1 MNEEQEG
8 DRGGGIGRGEGHLRG
23 AGRRWRVG
31 DRGGG
36 VWKGEGHLRGA
47 WRRWWG
53 GDRGGKGEVEF
64 QVYWMHVYSHQIMI
78 HGFWYIL

>member
-31 DRGGG
+31 EDGR
-36 VWKGEGHLRGA
+36 GEGHLRGA
-47 WRRWWG
+47 GRRWRV
-53 GDRGGKGEVEF
+53 GDRGGGV
-64 QVYWMHVYSHQIMI
+64 
-78 HGFWYIL
+78 